1 MEAAPARRR
10 AAGAAQGRGAV
21 HDVAARGAAHVR
33 GLLLGARHPAGVPRR
48 RRRARRVHG
57 RRVPPRAVV
66 PARRARPRLL
76 APAAAGRRPARGR
89 RRRGQA
95 APRER
100 PAAAPPR
107 RRRRPGPG
115 LRLRRLRRRPLR
127 PLHRLRRRP
136 QGVRRGGG
144 SRAALRRLQRERIG
158 TLP

>member
-33 GLLLGARHPAGVPRR
+33 GLLLGARHPAGFRVAVDERDVSMDAAFRR
-48 RRRARRVHG
+48 ELRS
-57 RRVPPRAVV
+57 
-66 PARRARPRLL
+66 LL
-76 APAAAGRRPARGR
+76 DARGR
-89 RRRGQA
+89 ALRSRSCWSAAGSWA
-95 APRER
+95 APTRSSSSTR
-100 PAAAPPR
+100 AASCGASST
-107 RRRRPGPG
+107 RRRPGPG